1 MTPYSSMLSKNTRI
15 MEEVWK
21 DISLSS
27 LQQDLPSTPS
37 LPPNHHESLCGVS
50 SSTTTAFRRIILQD
64 FLTEHFKAIG
74 KLGSPSTALGLNSN
88 LGGGSNGLSTSS
100 ASSVFSDGVGDG
112 LVACGSKKHP
122 LEHELNQEPGNRIDA
137 DRRKKRMIKNRESAA
152 RDHTVDLT
160 QVRSTP
166 PHANAHLVART
177 TSMVGVYGGMVSRKR
192 THTGLNQQMLAQ
204 QTRRRN
210 ASTRTKGGE
219 DFSRGVIAAVSCPGG
234 KKWKEYEEEEEE
246 EREREGGREG
256 AVRKA
261 LWGAVDEE
269 EKEGGR

>member
-1 MTPYSSMLSKNTRI
+1 

-152 RDHTVDLT
+152 RSRARKQAYTTELEQEVDLLL
-160 QVRSTP
+160 
-166 PHANAHLVART
+166 NENRT
-177 TSMVGVYGGMVSRKR
+177 LKR
-192 THTGLNQQMLAQ
+192 QFEELKKAAKDQLSVPTKHTLQ
-204 QTRRRN
+204 
-210 ASTRTKGGE
+210 RTLTAP
-219 DFSRGVIAAVSCPGG
+219 F
-234 KKWKEYEEEEEE
+234 
-246 EREREGGREG
+246 
-256 AVRKA
+256 
-261 LWGAVDEE
+261 
-269 EKEGGR
+269 

>member
-152 RDHTVDLT
+152 RDYEFSLSSLCFMGKAYTTELEQEVDLLL
-160 QVRSTP
+160 
-166 PHANAHLVART
+166 NENRT
-177 TSMVGVYGGMVSRKR
+177 LKRQFEEIECYLCVKR
-192 THTGLNQQMLAQ
+192 TM
-204 QTRRRN
+204 RMID
-210 ASTRTKGGE
+210 TKWYWDLKEG
-219 DFSRGVIAAVSCPGG
+219 DRGVV
-234 KKWKEYEEEEEE
+234 
-246 EREREGGREG
+246 
-256 AVRKA
+256 VT
-261 LWGAVDEE
+261 
-269 EKEGGR
+269 

>member
-152 RDHTVDLT
+152 RTLKRQFEEIECYLCVKRSMRMIDTKWYWDL
-160 QVRSTP
+160 
-166 PHANAHLVART
+166 
-177 TSMVGVYGGMVSRKR
+177 KE
-192 THTGLNQQMLAQ
+192 
-204 QTRRRN
+204 
-210 ASTRTKGGE
+210 GE
-219 DFSRGVIAAVSCPGG
+219 RGVV
-234 KKWKEYEEEEEE
+234 
-246 EREREGGREG
+246 
-256 AVRKA
+256 VT
-261 LWGAVDEE
+261 
-269 EKEGGR
+269 